1 MILVNSIDEPNA
13 SARVY
18 NVLMIR
24 AVVVLVIAVG
34 LLAPVK
40 AVLQGRE
47 PIIDMHLH
55 ALAAD
60 AQGPP
65 PMAMCTPIDAMPGW
79 DPIAPFP
86 QMFID
91 VFKKPP
97 CANPIW
103 SPTTDVEVM
112 TRTLDVMKRHN
123 VVGVLSGPAER
134 VDAWMAAGSPRF
146 IPALLLDAG
155 EAGAPSPDIV
165 RQRHAQKRLS
175 VLGEVSNQ
183 YSGLLPDD
191 PRMEPYWTLAEA
203 LDIPVAYHVG
213 PGPPGAI
220 YLGSPN
226 YRARLHSALT
236 LEEVL
241 VKHPKL
247 RLYVMHAGF
256 PLLDDMLAVLY
267 AHPQVYVDVG
277 IIVYG
282 QPRPAFYRYLQALV
296 DFGFG
301 KRVMFGSDQMVWP
314 EALERA
320 IAVINEAPF
329 LSAAQKR
336 DILYNNAATF
346 LRLTKEDIARHRGI

>member
-1 MILVNSIDEPNA
+1 
-13 SARVY
+13 
-18 NVLMIR
+18 MIR
-24 AVVVLVIAVG
+24 AAFVAVIAAMA
-34 LLAPVK
+34 LAPVN
-40 AVLQGRE
+40 VEVQGRE

-55 ALAAD
+55 ALAAN

-65 PMAMCTPIDAMPGW
+65 PMAMCTPIDPMPGW

-123 VVGVLSGPAER
+123 VIGVLSGPAAR
-134 VDAWMAAGSPRF
+134 VDAWMAAESARF
-146 IPALLLDAG
+146 IPALILNAG
-155 EAGAPSPDIV
+155 QAGTPSPDIV
-165 RQRHAQKRLS
+165 RQRHAEKRLS
-175 VLGEVSNQ
+175 VLGEVTNQ

-191 PRMEPYWTLAEA
+191 PRMEPYWTLAEE

-236 LEEVL
+236 VEEVL

-247 RLYVMHAGF
+247 RLSVMHAGF

-296 DFGFG
+296 DAGFG

-314 EALERA
+314 EALERG
-320 IAVINEAPF
+320 ITVINEAPF

-336 DILYNNAATF
+336 DILYNNAARF
-346 LRLTKEDIARHRGI
+346 LRLSKEEMARHRGM

>member
-1 MILVNSIDEPNA
+1 MHRLTI
-13 SARVY
+13 
-18 NVLMIR
+18 
-24 AVVVLVIAVG
+24 VVALCT
-34 LLAPVK
+34 LLAP
-40 AVLQGRE
+40 AALSQTRE

-55 ALAAD
+55 ALAAND
-60 AQGPP
+60 QGPP
-65 PMAMCTPIDAMPGW
+65 PMAMCTPIDPIPGW

-86 QMFID
+86 QMFIE

-103 SPTTDVEVM
+103 SPMTDVEVM

-123 VVGVLSGPAER
+123 VIGVLSGSAGR
-134 VDAWMAAGSPRF
+134 VDAWMTAESARF
-146 IPALLLDAG
+146 IPALSLDAG
-155 EAGAPSPDIV
+155 RAGGPSPETV
-165 RQRHAQKRLS
+165 RQRHALRQLS

-183 YSGLLPDD
+183 YSGMLPDD
-191 PRMEPYWTLAEA
+191 PRMEPYWTLAEE
-203 LDIPVAYHVG
+203 LDIPVAYHIG

-220 YLGSPN
+220 YLGSPK
-226 YRARLHSALT
+226 YRARLHSALIV
-236 LEEVL
+236 EEVL
-241 VKHPKL
+241 VRHPKL
-247 RLYVMHAGF
+247 RLSVMHAGF
-256 PLLDDMLAVLY
+256 PMLDDMLAVLY
-267 AHPQVYVDVG
+267 AYPQVYVDVG

-296 DFGFG
+296 DAGFE

-336 DILYNNAATF
+336 DIFYNNAARF
-346 LRLTKEDIARHRGI
+346 LRLSKEEIARHRSM

>member
-1 MILVNSIDEPNA
+1 MNRAALVFVCA
-13 SARVY
+13 AW
-18 NVLMIR
+18 
-24 AVVVLVIAVG
+24 
-34 LLAPVK
+34 LLAPEK
-40 AVLQGRE
+40 AAVQGRE
-47 PIIDMHLH
+47 PVIDMHLH
-55 ALAAD
+55 ALAAT

-65 PMAMCTPIDAMPGW
+65 PMGMCTPIDSMPGW

-86 QMFID
+86 QVFIE
-91 VFKKPP
+91 VFKKPA
-97 CANPIW
+97 CANPVW

-123 VVGVLSGPAER
+123 VIGVLSGPAAR
-134 VDAWMAAGSPRF
+134 VDAWMAVEQRPFHPCPRPGRGSRQAHRLPTSSGSGTRRNDCQCL
-146 IPALLLDAG
+146 AK
-155 EAGAPSPDIV
+155 SPT
-165 RQRHAQKRLS
+165 S
-175 VLGEVSNQ
+175 T
-183 YSGLLPDD
+183 SGLLPDD
-191 PRMEPYWTLAEA
+191 PRMEPYWRLAEE
-203 LDIPVAYHVG
+203 LDIPVGYHVG

-236 LEEVL
+236 LEEAL

-267 AHPQVYVDVG
+267 AYPQVYVDVG

-296 DFGFG
+296 DAGFG

-314 EALERA
+314 ETLERA
-320 IAVINEAPF
+320 ITVINDAPF

-346 LRLTKEDIARHRGI
+346 LRLTKEDMARHRGM